1 MADKKSDKKIDNL
14 LNHNYDGI
22 EEYDNDLPMWWIGL
36 FVLTVVLG
44 IGYAIWLHTGLNLP
58 IVGKGQD
65 QYANLE
71 DDLAYAAAEKA
82 ANKPVVVELDEEG
95 LLALAAKPDAVE
107 AGKVIFQ
114 GKCAAC
120 HTLPGSSDGG
130 GLVGPNLTDNYWIH
144 GGKLTEIRTVIRT
157 GVLDKGMLAWESQL
171 KPDEIDHVVVYI
183 RSLKGSNPAGAK
195 EAQGL
200 LVE

>member
-1 MADKKSDKKIDNL
+1 MADKKADKQIDNL
-14 LNHNYDGI
+14 LDHNYDGI

-44 IGYAIWLHTGLNLP
+44 IGYAIWLHAGLDLP

-82 ANKPVVVELDEEG
+82 ANKPVVIELDESG
-95 LLALAAKPDAVE
+95 LLALAAKPEAIE

-114 GKCAAC
+114 GKCGAC
-120 HTLPGSSDGG
+120 HTLPGSTDGG

-171 KPDEIDHVVVYI
+171 KPDEIDQVVVYI
-183 RSLKGSNPAGAK
+183 HSLKGSNPAGAK
-195 EAQGL
+195 EAQGV